1 LSLPRET
8 ALWVAFEHRLIEG
21 ADISRAVHE
30 PNSRHC
36 CGKVKQ
42 ARASVHEWERT
53 WRVGMISDHV
63 LSPFGSKRHDC
74 LGPSTLHYAARWE
87 KSLGQTLIVLNLLG
101 IRSWGDRRTAGF
113 QSCLCPQWLKTG
125 NALIEQKISP

>member
-87 KSLGQTLIVLNLLG
+87 KSLGQTLIVLNLARHPIVGRSPHCG
-101 IRSWGDRRTAGF
+101 ISVLSMSTMAQDW
-113 QSCLCPQWLKTG
+113 
-125 NALIEQKISP
+125 